1 MGSKARGVEIVGDSP
16 HGTVVKA
23 MFVRCCSSGEQR
35 SNVCALLQLWRT
47 TIQSGFM
54 RDRPQT
60 PEILV

>member
-1 MGSKARGVEIVGDSP
+1 MNARM
-16 HGTVVKA
+16 TFARVVA
-23 MFVRCCSSGEQR
+23 ADLPRR
-35 SNVCALLQLWRT
+35 RT